1 MNKEII
7 AVLEAQKPQTLG
19 EWWKELNSWG
29 WVTELGEPE
38 LAEHHELGHRTAIMT
53 WIEDEIG
60 FKECLRA
67 WNKLRMDDATFEEF
81 WRTGPG
87 KRHQDTDGVLDAEV
101 IG

>member
-1 MNKEII
+1 MDQSTLS
-7 AVLEAQKPQTLG
+7 VLEAQSPQTLG

-38 LAEHHELGHRTAIMT
+38 HHNLGRRTAIMA

-67 WNKLRMDDATFEEF
+67 WNRPRMDDAKFEEF
-81 WRTGPG
+81 WRNGLG
-87 KRHQDTDGVLDAEV
+87 KRDRDSDDILDAKV